1 MALSKTS
8 KVVGITAAV
17 FFAEALIH
25 YNIGVNKGKE
35 KFELDFPTGR
45 ELGRIG
51 VVVLTASLI
60 SNYLSKKLI

>member
-1 MALSKTS
+1 MAMSKST

-35 KFELDFPTGR
+35 KFELDFPKGR
-45 ELGRIG
+45 ELGRIAF
-51 VVVLTASLI
+51 VVLTASVV
-60 SNYLSKKLI
+60 SNYLSKKLL

>member
-45 ELGRIG
+45 ELCRIG
-51 VVVLTASLI
+51 FVVLTASVL
-60 SNYLSKKLI
+60 SNYLSKKLL